1 MIDLGKGSRID
12 RVDPSGAAH
21 CDVREAVLSKDL
33 QVLRYGGLP
42 DPEIP
47 TDDLDN
53 LSRGM
58 FTVTESLQD
67 APSDRISKDFER
79 MHHEPV

>member
-1 MIDLGKGSRID
+1 M
-12 RVDPSGAAH
+12 
-21 CDVREAVLSKDL
+21 
-33 QVLRYGGLP
+33 LRYGGLP

-67 APSDRISKDFER
+67 APSDRIRKDFER
-79 MHHEPV
+79 MHQEPV